1 MNYRVGL
8 QTTQMSSP
16 SPATVADGARLNGR
30 AARAPDPGPVHVG
43 RPGRLRRAWRS
54 FLDSLPQGRTLPD
67 DVWLARHRALLA
79 LLWAHAVGLTIFALA
94 EHDSI
99 LHSFAHGAVIAAV
112 ATCAMAAHGNRR
124 LAAAFVSVG
133 LITSS
138 ALLVHIWGGVIE
150 GHFHFFVMIA
160 LLALYEDWLPFLLA
174 AAYVVV
180 HHGLAGALDAHGVYN
195 HPDAVQHPW
204 KWALIHG
211 AFVVAAGTAS
221 VITWRLNEN
230 VRAETQ
236 EAYAHARESEEFR
249 MLAQIIDAIDRLPS
263 EAGS

>member
-1 MNYRVGL
+1 
-8 QTTQMSSP
+8 
-16 SPATVADGARLNGR
+16 
-30 AARAPDPGPVHVG
+30 
-43 RPGRLRRAWRS
+43 
-54 FLDSLPQGRTLPD
+54 
-67 DVWLARHRALLA
+67 
-79 LLWAHAVGLTIFALA
+79 LTIFALA
-94 EHDSI
+94 EHDSL

-236 EAYAHARESEEFR
+236 EAYAHARESEELFKSAFADAPTGVI
-249 MLAQIIDAIDRLPS
+249 LASIDPADAGRFLQVNTALCDLLGHS
-263 EAGS
+263 EEDLVGKHSSEITH